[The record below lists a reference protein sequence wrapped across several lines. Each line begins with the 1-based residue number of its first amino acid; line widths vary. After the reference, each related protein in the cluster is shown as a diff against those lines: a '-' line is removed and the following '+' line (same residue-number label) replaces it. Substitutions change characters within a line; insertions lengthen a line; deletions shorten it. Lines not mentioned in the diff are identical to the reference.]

1 MTFSAKTRQQG
12 SATIIDLRGRLTILE
27 GEALHDLCL
36 DLVRDGRKLIVLNFR
51 HVNYLDSSGIG
62 QLVRSLFAA
71 RRHNADICAVDL
83 SARSR
88 EILRLANLHTVINDF
103 PDESAALANFS
114 ST

>member
-1 MTFSAKTRQQG
+1 MTFSAKTRQRG
-12 SATIIDLRGRLTILE
+12 PATIIDLRGRLTIME

-36 DLVRDGRKLIVLNFR
+36 DLVNEGRKLIILNFR
-51 HVNYLDSSGIG
+51 DVNYLDSSGIG

-71 RRHNADICAVDL
+71 RRNNADICAIDL

-103 PDESAALANFS
+103 PDESAAIQRFS
-114 ST
+114 SS